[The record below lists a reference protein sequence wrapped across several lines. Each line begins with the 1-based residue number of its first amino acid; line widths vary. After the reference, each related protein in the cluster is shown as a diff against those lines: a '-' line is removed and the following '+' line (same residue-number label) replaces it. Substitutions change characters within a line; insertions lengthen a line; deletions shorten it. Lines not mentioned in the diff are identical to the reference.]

1 MGRPTKEN
9 SLSRQDVIAA
19 AIACI
24 DQGGASALGVSQVAR
39 SLGIKPPAIYKHLK
53 NGADLQRAVTIE
65 LWRQYLAECQKTL
78 SERSADSNLLKR
90 LGRFPRQFAKAH
102 PARYQ
107 VMMQVPLQ
115 PSDPEA
121 GEIIQQ
127 FLNFLSQA
135 LNTYE
140 LSDTQLI
147 DVMRMLNAAIYGFIA
162 LEQIGLMT
170 LERSSD
176 QSYDVMLDT
185 LMAAIEH
192 IRSDGP

>member
-78 SERSADSNLLKR
+78 SERSADSNLLKQ

-127 FLNFLSQA
+127 FLDFLSQA

-192 IRSDGP
+192 I

>member
-127 FLNFLSQA
+127 LLNFLSQA

-147 DVMRMLNAAIYGFIA
+147 DVMRMLNAAMYGFIA
-162 LEQIGLMT
+162 LEQVGLMT

-176 QSYDVMLDT
+176 QSYDVMLDN
-185 LMAAIEH
+185 LIAAIEH

>member
-127 FLNFLSQA
+127 LLNFLSQA

-147 DVMRMLNAAIYGFIA
+147 DVMRMLNAAIYGFIS
-162 LEQIGLMT
+162 LEQVGLMT

-176 QSYDVMLDT
+176 QSYDVMLDN
-185 LMAAIEH
+185 LIAAIEH